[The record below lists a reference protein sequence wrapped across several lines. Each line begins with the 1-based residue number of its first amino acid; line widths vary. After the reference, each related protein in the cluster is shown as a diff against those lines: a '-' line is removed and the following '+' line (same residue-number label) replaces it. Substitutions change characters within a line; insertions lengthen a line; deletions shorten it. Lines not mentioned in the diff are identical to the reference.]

1 MLRLNTS
8 ERIKIILIDSL
19 GSPKTGL
26 VATDF
31 KSSSVYL
38 YKSTG
43 VKTTIALTLGVNLFE
58 TDSTDAPGVYEIIL
72 TTTHTNTLGMLAIS
86 IQPATSAFIASYFTE
101 TVEDTVTNISTLIG
115 TPVVSVS
122 TDIASVYSRLGTPA
136 GVNMS
141 ADIAAVKVDT
151 ASIKLDTAATV
162 TKLPASTISAATD
175 ITTAVSS
182 IKGVS
187 TIDNTQIYN
196 RIGAPTGASV
206 SADIASIKSDTGS
219 ILTTVGTINTTT
231 GTTNTTVNSIKVD
244 TTTILTDIGNVSTD
258 VTSVLADTA
267 IIKADTTILKADT
280 TILKADTTTIKAD
293 TAATVAVLPLTTIAA
308 ATDVTTSTSAIK
320 GADNRSI
327 TDIAGVGTFNL
338 ATDTLHD
345 IKASIGG
352 FATTADVN
360 AARDS
365 IKGPDGRDLTQLA
378 GAGFVSASD
387 SHVAL
392 KAAITAISG
401 ATAAAIFEELLAL
414 HMTPNTFGEFMNIL
428 SAIMLNRVRI
438 DKLTKTLTV
447 FQADNITP
455 LKTYPLYD
463 LNGNPALLNAS
474 ERGKGI

>member
-1 MLRLNTS
+1 MLRLSTS
-8 ERIKIILIDSL
+8 ERIKVILIDSL
-19 GSPKTGL
+19 GAPKTGL
-26 VATDF
+26 VAADF
-31 KSSSVYL
+31 KASSVYL
-38 YKSTG
+38 YKATG

-58 TDSTDAPGVYEIIL
+58 TDSTDAPGVYEIVL
-72 TTTHTNTLGMLAIS
+72 TTTHTNTLGPLAIS
-86 IQPATSAFIASYFTE
+86 IQPAAAAFVATYFTE
-101 TVEDTVTNISTLIG
+101 TVEDAVSNISTLIG

-122 TDIASVYSRLGTPA
+122 ADIASVYSRLGAPA
-136 GVNMS
+136 GASMS
-141 ADIAAVKVDT
+141 ADIAAIKV
-151 ASIKLDTAATV
+151 DTAATV
-162 TKLPASTISAATD
+162 VKLPATTIAAATD
-175 ITTAVSS
+175 ITSAVSS

-187 TIDNTQIYN
+187 TIDNTQVYN
-196 RIGAPTGASV
+196 RIGAPVGASV
-206 SADIASIKSDTGS
+206 SADVASVKSDTAS
-219 ILTTVGTINTTT
+219 TLTTVGTINTTA
-231 GTTNTTVNSIKVD
+231 NNIKTD
-244 TTTILTDIGNVSTD
+244 TTTILADIGIVTTD

-267 IIKADTTILKADT
+267 IIKADTTTLKADT
-280 TILKADTTTIKAD
+280 AILKADTTTLKADTTTIKADDVLIKAD

-308 ATDVTTSTSAIK
+308 ALDVTASTSSIK
-320 GADNRSI
+320 GTDNRSI

-345 IKASIGG
+345 IKTSIGG

>member
-43 VKTTIALTLGVNLFE
+43 VKTTIALILGVNLFE
-58 TDSTDAPGVYEIIL
+58 ADSTDAPGVYEIVL
-72 TTTHTNTLGMLAIS
+72 TTTHTDTLGTLVIS
-86 IQPATSAFIASYFTE
+86 IQPAVSAFIASYFTE
-101 TVEDTVTNISTLIG
+101 TVEDTVSNISTLIG

-136 GVNMS
+136 GVSMS

-151 ASIKLDTAATV
+151 ASIKLDT
-162 TKLPASTISAATD
+162 
-175 ITTAVSS
+175 
-182 IKGVS
+182 
-187 TIDNTQIYN
+187 
-196 RIGAPTGASV
+196 
-206 SADIASIKSDTGS
+206 
-219 ILTTVGTINTTT
+219 
-231 GTTNTTVNSIKVD
+231 
-244 TTTILTDIGNVSTD
+244 
-258 VTSVLADTA
+258 TS
-267 IIKADTTILKADT
+267 
-280 TILKADTTTIKAD
+280 
-293 TAATVAVLPLTTIAA
+293 TVAVLPLTTIAA

-320 GADNRSI
+320 GVDNRSI
-327 TDIAGVGTFNL
+327 TDIAGTGTFNL

-345 IKASIGG
+345 IKTAIGG
-352 FATTADVN
+352 FATTADIT

-365 IKGPDGRDLTQLA
+365 IKGPDNRDLTQIA
-378 GAGFVSASD
+378 GAGFISANESL
-387 SHVAL
+387 VAL
-392 KAAITAISG
+392 KTAIGAVAG
-401 ATAAAIFEELLAL
+401 ATASQVFDELLNIHIL
-414 HMTPNTFGEFMNIL
+414 PGSFGEFMNIL

-447 FQADNITP
+447 FQTDNVTP

-474 ERGKGI
+474 ERGKGT

>member
-43 VKTTIALTLGVNLFE
+43 VKTTIALILGVNLFE
-58 TDSTDAPGVYEIIL
+58 ADSTDAPGVYDILL
-72 TTTHTNTLGMLAIS
+72 TTTHTNTLGALVIS
-86 IQPATSAFIASYFTE
+86 VQPAASAFVASYFTE
-101 TVEDTVTNISTLIG
+101 TVEETVTNISTLIG

-141 ADIAAVKVDT
+141 ADIAA
-151 ASIKLDTAATV
+151 IKLDTAATV
-162 TKLPASTISAATD
+162 AKLPAS
-175 ITTAVSS
+175 
-182 IKGVS
+182 
-187 TIDNTQIYN
+187 
-196 RIGAPTGASV
+196 
-206 SADIASIKSDTGS
+206 
-219 ILTTVGTINTTT
+219 
-231 GTTNTTVNSIKVD
+231 
-244 TTTILTDIGNVSTD
+244 
-258 VTSVLADTA
+258 
-267 IIKADTTILKADT
+267 
-280 TILKADTTTIKAD
+280 
-293 TAATVAVLPLTTIAA
+293 TIAA

-320 GADNRSI
+320 GVDNRSI
-327 TDIAGVGTFNL
+327 TDIAGAGTFSL

-345 IKASIGG
+345 IKTAIGG

-365 IKGPDGRDLTQLA
+365 IKGPDSRDLTQMA
-378 GAGFVSASD
+378 GAGFVSAND
-387 SHVAL
+387 SLIAL
-392 KAAITAISG
+392 KTSIGGVAG
-401 ATAAAIFEELLAL
+401 ATAAQVFDELLNL
-414 HMTPNTFGEFMNIL
+414 HVAPGSFGEFMNIL
-428 SAIMLNRVRI
+428 SAIMLNRVRM

-447 FQADNITP
+447 FQADNVTP
-455 LKTYPLYD
+455 LKTYSLYD

-474 ERGKGI
+474 ERGKAI

>member
-1 MLRLNTS
+1 MLRLSTS
-8 ERIKIILIDSL
+8 ERIKVILIDSL
-19 GSPKTGL
+19 GAPKTGL
-26 VATDF
+26 VAADF
-31 KSSSVYL
+31 KASSVYL

-58 TDSTDAPGVYEIIL
+58 TDSTDAPGVYEIVL
-72 TTTHTNTLGMLAIS
+72 TTTHTNTLGPLAIS
-86 IQPATSAFIASYFTE
+86 IQPVAAAFVATYFTE
-101 TVEDTVTNISTLIG
+101 TVEDAVSNISTLIG

-122 TDIASVYSRLGTPA
+122 ADIASVYSRLGAPA
-136 GVNMS
+136 GASMS
-141 ADIAAVKVDT
+141 ADI
-151 ASIKLDTAATV
+151 ASIKLDTASTV
-162 TKLPASTISAATD
+162 AKLPATTIAAATD
-175 ITTAVSS
+175 ITSAVSS

-187 TIDNTQIYN
+187 TIDNTQVYN
-196 RIGAPTGASV
+196 RIGAPVGASV
-206 SADIASIKSDTGS
+206 SADVASVKSDTAS
-219 ILTTVGTINTTT
+219 TLTTVGTINTTA
-231 GTTNTTVNSIKVD
+231 NNIKTD
-244 TTTILTDIGNVSTD
+244 TTTILADIGIVTTD

-267 IIKADTTILKADT
+267 VIKADTTTLKADT
-280 TILKADTTTIKAD
+280 VILKADTTTLKAD

-308 ATDVTTSTSAIK
+308 ATDVTASTSSIK
-320 GADNRSI
+320 GTDNRSI

>member
-1 MLRLNTS
+1 MLRLSTS
-8 ERIKIILIDSL
+8 ERIKVILIDSL
-19 GSPKTGL
+19 GAPKTGL
-26 VATDF
+26 VAADF
-31 KSSSVYL
+31 KASSVYL

-58 TDSTDAPGVYEIIL
+58 TDSTDAPGVYEIVL
-72 TTTHTNTLGMLAIS
+72 TTTHTNTLGPLAIS
-86 IQPATSAFIASYFTE
+86 IQPAAAAFVATYFTE
-101 TVEDTVTNISTLIG
+101 TVEDAVSNISTLIG

-141 ADIAAVKVDT
+141 ADIAA
-151 ASIKLDTAATV
+151 IKLDTAATV
-162 TKLPASTISAATD
+162 AKLPAS
-175 ITTAVSS
+175 
-182 IKGVS
+182 
-187 TIDNTQIYN
+187 
-196 RIGAPTGASV
+196 
-206 SADIASIKSDTGS
+206 
-219 ILTTVGTINTTT
+219 
-231 GTTNTTVNSIKVD
+231 
-244 TTTILTDIGNVSTD
+244 
-258 VTSVLADTA
+258 
-267 IIKADTTILKADT
+267 
-280 TILKADTTTIKAD
+280 
-293 TAATVAVLPLTTIAA
+293 TIAA

-320 GADNRSI
+320 GVDNRSI
-327 TDIAGVGTFNL
+327 TDIAGTGTFNL

-345 IKASIGG
+345 IKTAIGG